1 MRNPTTQTICY
12 NDNDIDDKLDV
23 VDAVV
28 QALIDADADD
38 SDAAN
43 ANKGQGK
50 HINSTKDY
58 NL

>member
-12 NDNDIDDKLDV
+12 NDNDIDDKLDA

-28 QALIDADADD
+28 QALIDADAD

-43 ANKGQGK
+43 ANKGRGK